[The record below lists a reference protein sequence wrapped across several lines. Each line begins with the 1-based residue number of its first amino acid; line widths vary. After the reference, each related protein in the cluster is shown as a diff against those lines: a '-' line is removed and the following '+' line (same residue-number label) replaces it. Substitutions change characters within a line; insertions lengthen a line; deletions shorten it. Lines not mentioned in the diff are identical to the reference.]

1 MACRIPNCQFPTPSR
16 YLFCLKHYKQIPSK
30 LFFAYQQALKEGN
43 KSQLEIALQAIVEEM
58 SEIEK
63 DFAANLQAL
72 KNEPVQEF
80 KEGLFD

>member
-16 YLFCLKHYKQIPSK
+16 YLFCLKHYKQMPSK

>member
-1 MACRIPNCQFPTPSR
+1 M
-16 YLFCLKHYKQIPSK
+16 KHYKQMPSK

>member
-16 YLFCLKHYKQIPSK
+16 YLFCLKHYKQMPSK
-30 LFFAYQQALKEGN
+30 LFFAYQQALREN
-43 KSQLEIALQAIVEEM
+43 NQSQLEIVLDSIVAEM
-58 SEIEK
+58 AEVER
-63 DFAANLQAL
+63 DFVAELQAL

>member
-1 MACRIPNCQFPTPSR
+1 M
-16 YLFCLKHYKQIPSK
+16 PSK

>member
-16 YLFCLKHYKQIPSK
+16 YLFCIKHYKQMPSK
-30 LFFAYQQALKEGN
+30 LYFAYMQAVKEN
-43 KSQLEIALQAIVEEM
+43 NQSQLEVVLQAIVEEM
-58 SEIEK
+58 TEAQK
-63 DFAANLQAL
+63 DFIADLQAL

>member
-1 MACRIPNCQFPTPSR
+1 M
-16 YLFCLKHYKQIPSK
+16 KHYKQIPSK

>member
-1 MACRIPNCQFPTPSR
+1 
-16 YLFCLKHYKQIPSK
+16 LKHYKQIPSK